1 MTVNYKPKQSKVNI
15 DTADYKKDKCA
26 KQISKKELEQKREEE

>member
-15 DTADYKKDKCA
+15 DTADYKKNQSA
-26 KQISKKELEQKREEE
+26 KQKSKKELEKKREEE